1 MRGIEGCDWRNTMC
15 ADFSFQMR
23 VVVRVLRALCFV
35 LSLSAPLSAQ
45 WIHLPSRGVPRKP
58 GGSPNLAAPAPR
70 TSDGKPDFS
79 GMWIG
84 RDTLPCKESPESI
97 PCDQRFRQ
105 TPQVMNIGIGLKDG
119 LPLRPSAVEVA
130 KRRQKE
136 IDPHTRCMPPNF
148 PRAWSFPE
156 YQKILQMPELLVVL
170 HEFNASYRQI
180 FFDGREFPEDMTPTW
195 SGYSIAHWEGP
206 TLVVESRGFRDD
218 SWLDL
223 AGNPLT
229 DAAIVTER
237 IRRPNFGSLDIDL
250 TVNDTKAY
258 SRPWTV
264 NLHEKIVL
272 DTEMMDFMCLEN
284 EKDVARMIK

>member
-1 MRGIEGCDWRNTMC
+1 MRPASLRTSV
-15 ADFSFQMR
+15 A
-23 VVVRVLRALCFV
+23 VPVLRAVCVV
-35 LSLSAPLSAQ
+35 LGLSAPLSAQ
-45 WIHLPSRGVPRKP
+45 WLHLPSRGVPRNP
-58 GGSPNLAAPAPR
+58 DGSPNLTAATPKMP
-70 TSDGKPDFS
+70 DGRPDFS
-79 GMWIG
+79 GMWIA
-84 RDTLPCKESPESI
+84 RDKAPCQERPEAI
-97 PCDQRFRQ
+97 PCAQQFRQ
-105 TPQVMNIGIGLKDG
+105 TPQVFNIAAGLKEG
-119 LPLRPSAVEVA
+119 LPLLPEAVELV

-148 PRAWSFPE
+148 PRAWAFPE
-156 YQKILQMPELLVVL
+156 YQKILQMPDLLVVL

-180 FFDGREFPEDMTPTW
+180 FFDGRKFPEDMTPAW
-195 SGYSIAHWEGP
+195 SGYSIGHWEGP

-218 SWLDL
+218 SWLDI

-237 IRRPNFGSLDIDL
+237 IRRPDFGTLDIDV
-250 TVNDTKAY
+250 TVNDAKAY

-284 EKDVARMIK
+284 EKDVARMFK